1 MAQFDPNLEQIQQ
14 CLAEVT
20 AAVDQYRSQATTPNS
35 QDARY
40 QLMARAT
47 RLVNAVRG
55 PADLVFA
62 NFEHMVRIG
71 AIRTLLEAGV
81 LDAIPTGGQSI
92 SASEIA
98 ATTGVDKELIVRHMR
113 ALTPLGPFRETGEEL
128 YAHTAE
134 SEILLAPQ
142 MRAVF
147 SLMVDE
153 YSPAMLRGHEYF
165 VQQGW
170 QHRIELRRNP
180 FTFVHGCDGQTMF
193 EYISQSPARATR
205 LNDAMVAE
213 DSLLA
218 EIGLYPFKSTLGP
231 LAQPD
236 TATIVDVGGGRG
248 HILRQLKESLAGV
261 PGRYILQDR
270 ESVIT
275 DNGPEME
282 AHGIE
287 PMAHDF
293 FNPQPVQGALVY
305 FVRRVLHDW
314 PDEEVRQVLAQL
326 AVAMDRERSRILI
339 TETIIPEVGATATNA
354 YMDLTMMT
362 FGGRER
368 TVKDFAHLFDL
379 AGLQLANVYK
389 APGVPMVVLEAR
401 LK

>member
-20 AAVDQYRSQATTPNS
+20 AAVDQYRNQATTQNS

-40 QLMARAT
+40 QLMTQAT
-47 RLVNAVRG
+47 RLVRAIRG

-62 NFEHMVRIG
+62 NFEDMVRIG

-98 ATTGVDKELIVRHMR
+98 AKTGVDKELIVRHMR
-113 ALTPLGPFRETGEEL
+113 ALTPTGPFRETGEEL

-153 YSPAMLRGHEYF
+153 YSPAMLRAHEYF
-165 VQQGW
+165 SQQGW

-193 EYISQSPARATR
+193 EHISQSPARATR

-218 EIGLYPFKSTLGP
+218 EIGLYPFGSTLSP

-236 TATIVDVGGGRG
+236 IATIVDVGGGRG
-248 HILRQLKESLAGV
+248 HILRQLKESLAGI

-270 ESVIT
+270 ESVIA

-282 AHGIE
+282 SHGIE

-293 FNPQPVQGALVY
+293 FNPQPVSGALVY
-305 FVRRVLHDW
+305 FIRRVLHDW
-314 PDEEVRQVLAQL
+314 PDEEVRQILAHQ
-326 AVAMDRERSRILI
+326 ADAMDRERSRILI
-339 TETIIPEVGATATNA
+339 TETIIPDIGATATNA

-368 TVKDFAHLFDL
+368 TVKDFAHLFEL
-379 AGLQLANVYK
+379 AGLRLANVYK

>member
-20 AAVDQYRSQATTPNS
+20 AAVDQYRNQATTQNS

-40 QLMARAT
+40 QLMTQAT
-47 RLVNAVRG
+47 RLVRAIRG

-62 NFEHMVRIG
+62 NFE
-71 AIRTLLEAGV
+71 
-81 LDAIPTGGQSI
+81 DAIPASMGAPVCATRGSPCPCLTELTRSSAPYARPDAHGTLSRDRRGIVCAHRRVGNPAGPPDAGGVQSNACPMANQ
-92 SASEIA
+92 S
-98 ATTGVDKELIVRHMR
+98 H
-113 ALTPLGPFRETGEEL
+113 
-128 YAHTAE
+128 
-134 SEILLAPQ
+134 LLA
-142 MRAVF
+142 R
-147 SLMVDE
+147 VDE
-153 YSPAMLRGHEYF
+153 YSPAMLRAHEYF
-165 VQQGW
+165 SQQGW

-193 EYISQSPARATR
+193 EHISQSPARATR

-218 EIGLYPFKSTLGP
+218 EIGLYPFGSTLSP

-236 TATIVDVGGGRG
+236 IATIVDVGGGRG
-248 HILRQLKESLAGV
+248 HILRQLKESLAGI

-270 ESVIT
+270 ESVIA

-282 AHGIE
+282 SHGIE

-293 FNPQPVQGALVY
+293 FNPQPVSGALVY
-305 FVRRVLHDW
+305 FIRRVLHDW
-314 PDEEVRQVLAQL
+314 PDEEVRQILAHQ
-326 AVAMDRERSRILI
+326 ADAMDRERSRILI
-339 TETIIPEVGATATNA
+339 TETIIPEIGATATNA

-368 TVKDFAHLFDL
+368 TVKDFAHLFEL
-379 AGLQLANVYK
+379 AGLRLANVYK

>member
-1 MAQFDPNLEQIQQ
+1 MATFQPSLDHIQQ
-14 CLAEVT
+14 SLAEVT
-20 AAVDQYRSQATTPNS
+20 AAVDQYRAQVSSHTS

-40 QLMARAT
+40 QLMVQAT
-47 RLVNAVRG
+47 RLVHAIRG

-62 NFEHMVRIG
+62 NFENMVGMG

-81 LDAIPTGGQSI
+81 FDAIPTGGQSI
-92 SASEIA
+92 SAAEITA
-98 ATTGVDKELIVRHMR
+98 KTGVDKEIIVRLMR
-113 ALTPLGPFRETGEEL
+113 ALTPVGPFRETGEEQ
-128 YAHTAE
+128 YAHTPE

-147 SLMVDE
+147 GLMIDE
-153 YSPAMLRGHEYF
+153 YSPAMLRTHEF
-165 VQQGW
+165 LRQQNW
-170 QHRIELRRNP
+170 QHRIGLRSNP
-180 FTFVHGCDGQTMF
+180 YTLVHGCEGQTMF
-193 EYISQSPARATR
+193 EHISQDPVRVSR

-213 DSLLA
+213 DTLLA
-218 EIGLYPFKSTLGP
+218 EIGLYPFVETLGP

-236 TATIVDVGGGRG
+236 RATVVDVGGGRG
-248 HILRQLKESLAGV
+248 HILRQLKQNLAGL

-270 ESVIT
+270 EMVIA
-275 DNGPEME
+275 DNGSEME
-282 AHGIE
+282 TDGIE

-293 FNPQPVQGALVY
+293 FEAQPVKGALVY

-314 PDEEVRQVLAQL
+314 PDEEVRQILEHLAG
-326 AVAMDRERSRILI
+326 AMDRDKSRILI
-339 TETIIPEVGATATNA
+339 TETIIPEVGATTTNA

-379 AGLQLANVYK
+379 VGLKLANVYQ
-389 APGVPMVVLEAR
+389 APGVPMVVVEAR